1 MQSARRSSI
10 CQLPPS
16 PDTPWEVQPL
26 SIVTTRTVAVAEL
39 KTTPVKKQEP
49 TKIKVR
55 SVVGLMIHPFTLDNI
70 TEVPMEVE
78 KDWWIDNQL
87 EAGKL
92 THVTA

>member
-1 MQSARRSSI
+1 MQSARRCST

-16 PDTPWEVQPL
+16 PDTPWEVQSGKPIT
-26 SIVTTRTVAVAEL
+26 SEAHTVAEL

-49 TKIKVR
+49 TRVKVR

-70 TEVPMEVE
+70 TEVPVEVE

-92 THVTA
+92 THVAA

>member
-1 MQSARRSSI
+1 MQSARRCSI

-16 PDTPWEVQPL
+16 PDTPWEVQSGKPIT
-26 SIVTTRTVAVAEL
+26 SEARIVAEL
-39 KTTPVKKQEP
+39 KTAPVKKQEP

-70 TEVPMEVE
+70 TEVPVEVG

>member
-1 MQSARRSSI
+1 
-10 CQLPPS
+10 LE
-16 PDTPWEVQPL
+16 DFL
-26 SIVTTRTVAVAEL
+26 VAEI
-39 KTTPVKKQEP
+39 KPTPAKKPEAAQP
-49 TKIKVR
+49 TRIKVR

>member
-1 MQSARRSSI
+1 M
-10 CQLPPS
+10 
-16 PDTPWEVQPL
+16 
-26 SIVTTRTVAVAEL
+26 AEL
-39 KTTPVKKQEP
+39 KTTPVKKQEQ
-49 TKIKVR
+49 TKIKIKVR

-92 THVTA
+92 NHVAA

>member
-1 MQSARRSSI
+1 MQSARRYSI

-16 PDTPWEVQPL
+16 PDTPWEVQSGKPIT
-26 SIVTTRTVAVAEL
+26 SEAHTVAEL

-92 THVTA
+92 THVAA

>member
-1 MQSARRSSI
+1 M
-10 CQLPPS
+10 
-16 PDTPWEVQPL
+16 
-26 SIVTTRTVAVAEL
+26 AEL

-70 TEVPMEVE
+70 TEVPMAVE

-92 THVTA
+92 EHVTA

>member
-1 MQSARRSSI
+1 M
-10 CQLPPS
+10 
-16 PDTPWEVQPL
+16 V
-26 SIVTTRTVAVAEL
+26 EL

-70 TEVPMEVE
+70 TEVPVEVE

-92 THVTA
+92 THVAA

>member
-1 MQSARRSSI
+1 MQSARRGST

-16 PDTPWEVQPL
+16 PDTPWEVQSGKPIT
-26 SIVTTRTVAVAEL
+26 SEAHTVAEL

-49 TKIKVR
+49 PKIKVR

-92 THVTA
+92 EHVTA

>member
-1 MQSARRSSI
+1 M
-10 CQLPPS
+10 
-16 PDTPWEVQPL
+16 
-26 SIVTTRTVAVAEL
+26 TTRTVTLAEL
-39 KTTPVKKQEP
+39 KTAPVKKQEP

-70 TEVPMEVE
+70 TEVPVEVG

>member
-1 MQSARRSSI
+1 MAEI
-10 CQLPPS
+10 KP
-16 PDTPWEVQPL
+16 TPAKKPEASQP
-26 SIVTTRTVAVAEL
+26 TR
-39 KTTPVKKQEP
+39 
-49 TKIKVR
+49 IKVR

-92 THVTA
+92 IHVTA

>member
-1 MQSARRSSI
+1 MQSARRGST

-16 PDTPWEVQPL
+16 PDTPWEVQSGKPIT
-26 SIVTTRTVAVAEL
+26 SEAHTVAEL

-49 TKIKVR
+49 TRIKVR

-92 THVTA
+92 THVAA

>member
-1 MQSARRSSI
+1 M
-10 CQLPPS
+10 
-16 PDTPWEVQPL
+16 
-26 SIVTTRTVAVAEL
+26 AEL

-49 TKIKVR
+49 VRIKVR

-70 TEVPMEVE
+70 TGVPMEVE

-92 THVTA
+92 TNVAT

>member
-1 MQSARRSSI
+1 MQSARRYSI

-16 PDTPWEVQPL
+16 PDTSREVQSGK
-26 SIVTTRTVAVAEL
+26 SITSEAYTVAEL

-92 THVTA
+92 THVAA

>member
-1 MQSARRSSI
+1 MQSARRGST

-16 PDTPWEVQPL
+16 PDTPWEVQSGKPIT
-26 SIVTTRTVAVAEL
+26 SEAHTVAEL

-49 TKIKVR
+49 TRIKVR

>member
-1 MQSARRSSI
+1 
-10 CQLPPS
+10 
-16 PDTPWEVQPL
+16 
-26 SIVTTRTVAVAEL
+26 VTTRTVAVAEL

-49 TKIKVR
+49 TRIKVR

-70 TEVPMEVE
+70 TEVPLEVE

-92 THVTA
+92 EHVAA

>member
-1 MQSARRSSI
+1 MAEIKPTPAKKPEATQA
-10 CQLPPS
+10 PS
-16 PDTPWEVQPL
+16 V
-26 SIVTTRTVAVAEL
+26 
-39 KTTPVKKQEP
+39 P

-92 THVTA
+92 EHVTA

>member
-1 MQSARRSSI
+1 MQSARRCSI

-16 PDTPWEVQPL
+16 PDTPWEVQSGKPIT
-26 SIVTTRTVAVAEL
+26 SEAHTVAEL

-49 TKIKVR
+49 TRIKVR

-70 TEVPMEVE
+70 TEVPVEVE

-92 THVTA
+92 THVAA

>member
-1 MQSARRSSI
+1 MQSARRGST

-16 PDTPWEVQPL
+16 PDTPWEVQSGKPIT
-26 SIVTTRTVAVAEL
+26 SEAHTVAEL

-49 TKIKVR
+49 TRIKVR
-55 SVVGLMIHPFTLDNI
+55 SVVGLMIHPFTLQNL
-70 TEVPMEVE
+70 TEDAAEVE
-78 KDWWIDNQL
+78 KDWWINNQL

>member
-1 MQSARRSSI
+1 MQSARRSGI

-16 PDTPWEVQPL
+16 PDKPPGGTIGQTHHFGGLPM
-26 SIVTTRTVAVAEL
+26 AEL
-39 KTTPVKKQEP
+39 KTTHVKKQEP

-92 THVTA
+92 THVAA